1 MFFLLSKT
9 LYFLVK
15 PFTWIVG
22 AFLLSF
28 LVKRHRRQFF
38 WIGFGLLLFFSN
50 PFLSNAV
57 MRAWEVPPEPIATLP
72 VHRVGIV
79 LGGITTDKEPR
90 DRVHVTGS
98 SDRVLHAVQLYRQQ
112 KIKKIL
118 LSGGSGKLLKDQTP
132 EAELLKQL
140 LLLSGIP
147 PRDILTESESR
158 NTRENALNS
167 AKLLND
173 RFPDEEH
180 LLITSAYHMRR
191 AEACFQKAGLEVYP
205 FATDFR
211 SDAPKYT
218 PDQLL
223 LPSASAIEGWEVVVR
238 EWVGMVAYAVV
249 GYI

>member
-9 LYFLVK
+9 IYFLAK
-15 PFTWIVG
+15 PFTWIVL
-22 AFLLSF
+22 AFLLSVF
-28 LVKRHRRQFF
+28 VKRHRQRFF
-38 WIGFGLLLFFSN
+38 WTGLGLLLFFSN

-57 MRAWEVPPEPIATLP
+57 MRAWEVAPEPIATLP
-72 VHRVGIV
+72 IHRVGIV

-98 SDRVLHAVQLYRQQ
+98 ADRVLHAVQLYRQK

-118 LSGGSGKLLKDQTP
+118 VSGGSGRLLKDQVP
-132 EAELLKQL
+132 EAELLERL

-147 PRDILTESESR
+147 PRDILTEAESR
-158 NTRENALNS
+158 NTRENALNC
-167 AKLLND
+167 AVLLND
-173 RFPDEEH
+173 RFPDEEY

-191 AEACFQKAGLEVYP
+191 ADACFQKAGLTVYP
-205 FATDFR
+205 FGVDFR

-218 PDQLL
+218 PDELL
-223 LPSASAIEGWEVVVR
+223 LPSVAAIEGWEVVVR
-238 EWVGMVAYAVV
+238 EWVGMGAYAVA